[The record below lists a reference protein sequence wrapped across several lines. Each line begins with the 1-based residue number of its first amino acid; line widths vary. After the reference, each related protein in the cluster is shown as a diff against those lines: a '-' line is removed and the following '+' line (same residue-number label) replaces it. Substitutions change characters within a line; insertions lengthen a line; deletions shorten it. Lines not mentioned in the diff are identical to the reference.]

1 MNKLWK
7 GSVKSSWKHCCNMLW
22 FTTVIDISRG
32 GRSDKPTLSP
42 YYTLVT
48 VMPEGAEITKYC
60 VSALGQCS
68 NMWADQCSA
77 VVRED

>member
-32 GRSDKPTLSP
+32 GR
-42 YYTLVT
+42 
-48 VMPEGAEITKYC
+48 GEI
-60 VSALGQCS
+60 
-68 NMWADQCSA
+68 
-77 VVRED
+77 R